1 MGTKDWK
8 TALVTGGVG
17 GLGFELARQCAARGM
32 DVALVGRNEERLV
45 EAAAQLEFEH
55 NIKAHVIV
63 CDLAKVGA
71 AAKGSA
77 RVREMG
83 LVVDVLV
90 NNAGFGYD
98 ARFVESDMARQRDLI
113 LTNDLALVELVGE
126 FAPDMAE
133 RKCGGIL
140 NVASVAGFMP
150 GPDMATYYAS
160 KAFVQSFS
168 QAIHVELRRAGGK
181 CRCSSHP
188 DFADRARCPLRCER
202 GIQRALPQQ
211 GPLHSRC
218 ARKDDRVRNAPCPAR
233 FRGEDGGST
242 PAPAQEEIGTR
253 TWRLFP
259 HKVKGTAR
267 PPETPKGEG
276 PSGPRPPSVC
286 EAPALLV
293 DASPRRVRA
302 RRSRNP

>member
-1 MGTKDWK
+1 
-8 TALVTGGVG
+8 
-17 GLGFELARQCAARGM
+17 M

-71 AAKGSA
+71 AAKVSA

-98 ARFVESDMARQRDLI
+98 ARFVESDMARQRELI

-168 QAIHVELRRAGGK
+168 QAIHVELRRAGVHVSTLCPGPV
-181 CRCSSHP
+181 RTA
-188 DFADRARCPLRCER
+188 FWENADAAHTPISRIALDAPFCCER

-211 GPLHSRC
+211 GPLRAGC
-218 ARKDDRVRNAPCPAR
+218 ACKDDRARNALCPAR

-253 TWRLFP
+253 TRRLFP
-259 HKVKGTAR
+259 HKAKGAAC

-276 PSGPRPPSVC
+276 
-286 EAPALLV
+286 
-293 DASPRRVRA
+293 ASTCA
-302 RRSRNP
+302 RRLSARLRRSWWMLVRDA

>member
-8 TALVTGGVG
+8 TALVTGGAG

-32 DVALVGRNEERLV
+32 DVVLVGRNEERLV

-71 AAKGSA
+71 AAKVFA

-98 ARFVESDMARQRDLI
+98 ARFVESDMARQRELI

-168 QAIHVELRRAGGK
+168 QAIHVELRRAGV
-181 CRCSSHP
+181 HE
-188 DFADRARCPLRCER
+188 ARCARDPCARRFGEKMPMQLTPPISRIALDAPFVASRDSTRFAATRLSACRER
-202 GIQRALPQQ
+202 SQRRSCSQRALPRAVSWRGRRQ
-211 GPLHSRC
+211 HSS
-218 ARKDDRVRNAPCPAR
+218 A
-233 FRGEDGGST
+233 
-242 PAPAQEEIGTR
+242 
-253 TWRLFP
+253 
-259 HKVKGTAR
+259 
-267 PPETPKGEG
+267 
-276 PSGPRPPSVC
+276 
-286 EAPALLV
+286 
-293 DASPRRVRA
+293 RA
-302 RRSRNP
+302 RRNRNTDPAPLPP

>member
-8 TALVTGGVG
+8 TALITGGAG
-17 GLGFELARQCAARGM
+17 GLGFELARQCAARGV
-32 DVALVGRNEERLV
+32 DVVLVGRNEERLV

-71 AAKGSA
+71 AAKVSA

-98 ARFVESDMARQRDLI
+98 ARFAESDMARQRELI

-168 QAIHVELRRAGGK
+168 QAIHVELRRAGVHVSALCPGPVRTAFWENADAAHTPISRIALDAPFVASEGFNAL
-181 CRCSSHP
+181 CRNKALCIP
-188 DFADRARCPLRCER
+188 GALAKTIVFATRFAPRGFVARTAAAL
-202 GIQRALPQQ
+202 QRP
-211 GPLHSRC
+211 
-218 ARKDDRVRNAPCPAR
+218 RK
-233 FRGEDGGST
+233 
-242 PAPAQEEIGTR
+242 
-253 TWRLFP
+253 
-259 HKVKGTAR
+259 KK
-267 PPETPKGEG
+267 
-276 PSGPRPPSVC
+276 
-286 EAPALLV
+286 
-293 DASPRRVRA
+293 
-302 RRSRNP
+302 

>member
-8 TALVTGGVG
+8 TALVTGGAG

-32 DVALVGRNEERLV
+32 DVVLVGRNEERLV

-55 NIKAHVIV
+55 NIKAHV
-63 CDLAKVGA
+63 
-71 AAKGSA
+71 
-77 RVREMG
+77 
-83 LVVDVLV
+83 LV

-98 ARFVESDMARQRDLI
+98 ARFVKSDMARQRELI

-168 QAIHVELRRAGGK
+168 QAIHVELRCTGVHVSTLCPGPVRTAFWENADAAHTPISRIALDAPFVASEGFNAL
-181 CRCSSHP
+181 CRNKALCVP
-188 DFADRARCPLRCER
+188 GALAKTIVFATRLAPRGFVARTAAAL
-202 GIQRALPQQ
+202 QRP
-211 GPLHSRC
+211 
-218 ARKDDRVRNAPCPAR
+218 RK
-233 FRGEDGGST
+233 
-242 PAPAQEEIGTR
+242 
-253 TWRLFP
+253 
-259 HKVKGTAR
+259 KK
-267 PPETPKGEG
+267 
-276 PSGPRPPSVC
+276 
-286 EAPALLV
+286 
-293 DASPRRVRA
+293 
-302 RRSRNP
+302 